1 MIFIGMPG
9 WDQGSTSL
17 AWMTPPFP
25 QLVSMAASGWRS
37 TSTTS

>member
-25 QLVSMAASGWRS
+25 QLVSMAASAWRS
-37 TSTTS
+37 MCTTS